1 MAVDDVTTANVCCCV
16 TKRQLMGL
24 FLLSAGIVLIL
35 FLWEGHQG
43 FDLWDEGFLW
53 YGAQRTLLG
62 EVPIRDFMAYD
73 PGRYYWSAAFMA
85 LWGDNGILALRA
97 AAAVFQTLGV
107 FIGLVLLL
115 RTSSK
120 QRWLFWGFSAI
131 TLVVWM
137 FPLYKSFD
145 VVVSIALLAAL
156 AYLVERPS
164 NRRYFVLGICIG
176 LIAVFGRNHGIYAVF
191 ASLAAIAYCEIRTRS
206 ASRIWRAITVWS
218 VGVLLGYLPVLCM
231 SVAIPGFASAM
242 WESVRLLFEAKATNL
257 PLPIPWPWT
266 LAYEQS
272 LLTDIVRGW
281 LLGVFF
287 IVILLFGVLAV
298 AYVIR
303 QKIKQRAVSPVL
315 VAAAFLGLP
324 YAHYTYSRADTLH
337 LAMGIIPFLMGSL
350 ALVANQRAMIKWP
363 LLWLLCGASLMIM
376 APLHPGW
383 VCYTSRLCIDADVAG
398 SKLKTHPNVPVE
410 LGMLK
415 KITDTYAANN
425 NSFLVTPFWPG
436 AYAVM
441 GQKSPIWENYA
452 LIPRAASFQLAE
464 IQRLKIVNLGFALII
479 DVALDGREELRFSN
493 THPLI
498 NRYIQDNYQLLPGVT
513 PDPAY
518 QLYVKKQDSR

>member
-1 MAVDDVTTANVCCCV
+1 
-16 TKRQLMGL
+16 MGL
-24 FLLSAGIVLIL
+24 FLLSAGVVLSL

-43 FDLWDEGFLW
+43 FDLWDEGFHW

-85 LWGDNGILALRA
+85 LWGDNGILVLRA
-97 AAAVFQTLGV
+97 AAAVFQSLGV

-120 QRWLFWGFSAI
+120 QRWLFWGLSAV
-131 TLVVWM
+131 TLVAWM

-145 VVVSIALLAAL
+145 VVVSIALLTAL
-156 AYLVERPS
+156 AYFVKRPS
-164 NRRYFVLGICIG
+164 TRRYFFLGVFLG
-176 LIAVFGRNHGIYAVF
+176 LIAVFGRNHGLYGVV
-191 ASLAAIAYCEIRTRS
+191 ASLAAIAYCEIRGGS
-206 ASRIWRAITVWS
+206 ASRIWRAIAAWS
-218 VGVLLGYLPVLCM
+218 AGVLLGYLPILGM
-231 SVAIPGFASAM
+231 SVIVPGFAVAM
-242 WESVRLLFEAKATNL
+242 WESIRLLFEAKATNL

-266 LAYEQS
+266 LVYEPS
-272 LLTDIVRGW
+272 LWTDMARGW

-287 IVILLFGVLAV
+287 IAILLFGILAV

-303 QKIKQRAVSPVL
+303 QKNKQRAVSPVL

-324 YAHYTYSRADTLH
+324 YAHYAYSRADTLH
-337 LAMGIIPFLMGSL
+337 LAMGIMPFLMGSL
-350 ALVANQRAMIKWP
+350 ALLANQRPMIKWP
-363 LLWLLCGASLMIM
+363 LLGLLCGASLMVM

-383 VCYTSRLCIDADVAG
+383 VCYTSQLCIEADVAG

-415 KITDTYAANN
+415 KIANEYAASN

-441 GQKSPIWENYA
+441 GRKSPIWESYA
-452 LIPRAASFQLAE
+452 LFPRSVSFQQAE
-464 IQRLKIVNLGFALII
+464 IERLKVADLGFALII

-498 NRYIQDNYQLLPGVT
+498 NRYIQDNYQLLLGVT

-518 QLYVKKQDSR
+518 QLYVKKQENK